1 MITKKSFTGLTAPHQ
16 QCELM
21 DAASEQKRFPET
33 DQVLAYDDFNLQTI
47 FEYIQIT
54 LFKIDQFML
63 DKVWQSLRQGTWSLW
78 TQVSLNGL
86 VTIMKHLMR

>member
-1 MITKKSFTGLTAPHQ
+1 
-16 QCELM
+16 M

-63 DKVWQSLRQGTWSLW
+63 DKFWQSLRQGGC
-78 TQVSLNGL
+78 VN
-86 VTIMKHLMR
+86 RA

>member
-1 MITKKSFTGLTAPHQ
+1 VITKKSFTGLTAPHQ

-63 DKVWQSLRQGTWSLW
+63 DKFWQSLTEGGCITCEQP
-78 TQVSLNGL
+78 SLNGL

>member
-1 MITKKSFTGLTAPHQ
+1 
-16 QCELM
+16 M

-63 DKVWQSLRQGTWSLW
+63 DKFWQSLRQGTWSLW